1 MQRFRFKVFKQYV
14 WLALFVVLLRVVFR
28 LVFDSFNFDTAL
40 SAAVDGLQLA
50 MWVLGFGLLNALL
63 DFRKLLPRSP
73 RLFKSF
79 ITALNIALTL
89 APEIARSVNRVREA
103 GKLRARRRGFKLLH
117 SVVIPVMSNAIDQA
131 IDLGDSMQ
139 GRGFGEG
146 PRREAASS
154 RIEISNLS
162 FGYQPNLC
170 VLRCIN
176 LSIEPGQLVTI
187 SGNTGS
193 GKSTLLKVIQS
204 RVPGSV
210 YVNQFPRRGFV
221 ADTVFDELAFGLRQS
236 EKAPEVIKTQVT
248 EAARAFGLEK
258 LLREDPQNM
267 SAGWQQRIAIA
278 AGICSGSKVLLL
290 DEPLSALDIQAS
302 EMFFDTLTEL
312 KRQKITV
319 VIPEHRIK
327 ELQEISD
334 RFLSLED
341 GSLTE
346 TLREQI
352 KLKSRIYPS
361 GNVLALL
368 GSNGSGKTTHLKR
381 LAESGGVLVPQP
393 ASDLLYLHTVG
404 EELRQADA
412 DANQEPGAAAK
423 VFAKFGHGID
433 FETNPRDLSEGQKLA
448 LAISIQLVKPAQQLL
463 LDEPTLGFDT
473 PSRQQLA
480 DAIFDISKTGVEVI
494 VATHDLEF
502 AGAIANRT
510 EHLQPR
516 ELQHVG

>member
-1 MQRFRFKVFKQYV
+1 MTTFRFKVFTQYL

-28 LVFDSFNFDTAL
+28 LVFDSFEGVTAL
-40 SAAVDGLQLA
+40 RAIVDGLQLA
-50 MWVLGFGLLNALL
+50 MWVIGFGLLNAFL

-73 RLFKSF
+73 KFFKNS

-89 APEIARSVNRVREA
+89 APEIARSVSRVRVA
-103 GKLRARRRGFKLLH
+103 GRLRARRRGFRLLH
-117 SVVIPVMSNAIDQA
+117 SVIIPVLSNAIDQA

-139 GRGFGEG
+139 GRGFGAI
-146 PRREAASS
+146 PRREAAGS

-162 FGYQPNLC
+162 FGYQPDVE
-170 VLRCIN
+170 VLRSIN

-193 GKSTLLKVIQS
+193 GKSTLLKLIQS

-236 EKAPEVIKTQVT
+236 EKAPEVIKTQVS
-248 EAARAFGLEK
+248 EAARAFGLET
-258 LLREDPQNM
+258 LLREDPQTM
-267 SAGWQQRIAIA
+267 SAGWQQRVALA

-302 EMFFDTLTEL
+302 EMFFDTLSEL

-319 VIPEHRIK
+319 VIAEHRIK
-327 ELQEISD
+327 ELQDISD
-334 RFLSLED
+334 SFFTIDSGNLTARFA
-341 GSLTE
+341 
-346 TLREQI
+346 EQAN
-352 KLKSRIYPS
+352 LKARIWPA
-361 GNVLALL
+361 GNVLAVL
-368 GSNGSGKTTHLKR
+368 GSNGSGKTSLLRK
-381 LAESGGVLVPQP
+381 LADAGGVLVPQP
-393 ASDLLYLHTVG
+393 ASDLLYLDTVD
-404 EELRQADA
+404 EELKQADL
-412 DANQEPGAAAK
+412 DANQPTGTAAK
-423 VFAKFGHGID
+423 VFFKFAPLVD
-433 FETNPRDLSEGQKLA
+433 LNQNPRDLSEGQKLA
-448 LAISIQLVKPAQQLL
+448 LTISIQLVKPLKQLL

-473 PSRQQLA
+473 PSRQKLA
-480 DAIFDISKTGVEVI
+480 DAIFEISKGGIEVI

-502 AGAIANRT
+502 ATAIANRT

-516 ELQHVG
+516 ELEHVG